1 MQSDLCWEACE
12 LLQQLM
18 ESYVSGSPGMVM
30 GMIKHLSPDIL
41 VIGTGKH
48 ELYENLAA
56 LLQGLEKDQQEAE
69 GIDFVIKNA
78 WYQAKPLAEDICV
91 VYGEFE
97 ACEAETEGKQVVI
110 NMDTRLTATVHRD
123 AGGQLMIDS
132 LHHSTPYVYQQEG
145 EYYPKTF
152 ADQAE
157 AALRRS
163 AALEKDVQLDAL
175 TELYNRKYTEKYIGQ
190 LLDKGGPG
198 GCLFLLDIDD
208 FKMVNDTYGHQT
220 GDTLLKQIAAVLLR
234 CAGESGVAGRVG
246 GDEFMLFLPDILDER
261 ERTAIARQLIA
272 QTGEVFVALELPH
285 SCSIGGA
292 SAVGG
297 TSTFAEIYRRADDAL
312 YRAKAA
318 GKGVYR
324 SSEDRQIKSC
334 IDTEI

>member
-1 MQSDLCWEACE
+1 MQSDLCREACE

-18 ESYVSGSPGMVM
+18 ESYVSGSPSMIM
-30 GMIKHLSPDIL
+30 GMIKYLSPNIL

-48 ELYENLAA
+48 EYYENLAA

-69 GIDFVIKNA
+69 GIDFVIKSA
-78 WYQAKPLAEDICV
+78 WYQAKPLAEDICL

-110 NMDTRLTATVHRD
+110 NMDTRLTAAVHRGAD
-123 AGGQLMIDS
+123 GQLVIDS
-132 LHHSTPYVYQQEG
+132 LHHSTPYIYQQEG

-190 LLDKGGPG
+190 LLDKDGPG

-234 CAGESGVAGRVG
+234 NAGESGVAGRVG
-246 GDEFMLFLPDILDER
+246 GDEFMLFLPNILDER
-261 ERTAIARQLIA
+261 EQAAIAQQLIA
-272 QTGEVFVALELPH
+272 RIGEVFVAMQLPH
-285 SCSIGGA
+285 SCSVGGA
-292 SAVGG
+292 SAAGG
-297 TSTFAEIYRRADDAL
+297 ENTFAEIYRRADHAL
-312 YRAKAA
+312 YSAKAA
-318 GKGVYR
+318 GKGIYR
-324 SSEDRQIKSC
+324 CEEGS
-334 IDTEI
+334 